1 MRIITRNNELVT
13 IKKTY
18 NSFDELYSDCHK
30 QFVKFAY
37 SYLKDIREA
46 EDCVSDSF
54 IYYWTHRDSIS
65 STENIPAYIL
75 TTVKN
80 KSLNILRKRH
90 KTLDVKNE
98 LGQMEKWD
106 MEMRI
111 ATLEELNP
119 SRVFSSEVQGIASK
133 VLSNL
138 PERTREIFLL
148 SRNSGTTNKEIAL
161 RLSISEKTVEKHIT
175 IALKA
180 LSKALG
186 AYSVLIFFL

>member
-1 MRIITRNNELVT
+1 MT

-18 NSFDELYSDCHK
+18 NSFDELYTDCHN
-30 QFVKFAY
+30 QFVRFAF
-37 SYLKDIREA
+37 SYLKDLQEA

-65 STENIPAYIL
+65 SNENIPAYIL

-80 KSLNILRKRH
+80 KSLNILRRRR

-98 LGQMEKWD
+98 IGRMEKWD
-106 MEMRI
+106 LEMRL

-119 SRVFSSEVQGIASK
+119 SRVFSSELQGIAAR
-133 VLSNL
+133 VLAGL
-138 PERTREIFLL
+138 PERTREIFML
-148 SRNSGTTNKEIAL
+148 SRNTDSTNREIAH

>member
-1 MRIITRNNELVT
+1 MT

-18 NSFDELYSDCHK
+18 TSFDELYTDCHN
-30 QFVKFAY
+30 QFVRFAY
-37 SYLKDIREA
+37 SYLKDIQEA

-54 IYYWTHRDSIS
+54 IYYWTHRDSIRS
-65 STENIPAYIL
+65 DENIPAYIL

-80 KSLNILRKRH
+80 KSLNILRRRN
-90 KTLDVKNE
+90 KTLDVKTE
-98 LGQMEKWD
+98 LGQIGKWD

-119 SRVFSSEVQGIASK
+119 SQVFSSELQSIAAK
-133 VLSNL
+133 VLAGL

-148 SRNSGTTNKEIAL
+148 SRNTDSTNKEIAL
-161 RLSISEKTVEKHIT
+161 RLSVSEKTVEKHIT
-175 IALKA
+175 SALKA

-186 AYSVLIFFL
+186 PYSILVFFL